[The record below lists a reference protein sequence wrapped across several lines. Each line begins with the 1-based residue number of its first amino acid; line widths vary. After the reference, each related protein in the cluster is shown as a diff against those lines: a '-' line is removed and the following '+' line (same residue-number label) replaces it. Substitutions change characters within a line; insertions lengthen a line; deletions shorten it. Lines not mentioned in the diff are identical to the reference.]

1 MQEVEKI
8 EKSKV
13 DIRIQKD
20 EGADKEHKIS
30 IVGNN
35 VAVLAST
42 EMLLEKVLHVCSEE
56 DKKFALELLQ
66 QITESVKECVRE
78 W

>member
-1 MQEVEKI
+1 MDILKVMGIMMQEVEKTK
-8 EKSKV
+8 KSKV

-35 VAVLAST
+35 VAVMTST
-42 EMLLEKVLHVCSEE
+42 EILLEKVLHAVKRIRNLHWSYCS
-56 DKKFALELLQ
+56 
-66 QITESVKECVRE
+66 R
-78 W
+78 